1 MAMNKNT
8 TPSPIIS
15 LEELQARR
23 DLLREEIVKDDEQ
36 IKALWNSLFHKPA
49 MLTSSSPSK
58 RIAGILSTGAGV
70 LDGVILGWKLYRK
83 FKKK

>member
-1 MAMNKNT
+1 MT
-8 TPSPIIS
+8 LSPITT
-15 LEELQARR
+15 LEELEARR
-23 DLLREEIVKDDEQ
+23 ELLREEIIKDDEQ
-36 IKALWNSLFHKPA
+36 IKALWNALFHKPA

-58 RIAGILSTGAGV
+58 RFAAIVSTGAGV